1 MEAYKKEFIEFM
13 VDCQV
18 LKFGDFVTKSG
29 RKTPFFV
36 NTGFYRTGAQ
46 LRRLGQYYA
55 EAVNNKFGLDFDVL
69 FGPAYKGIPLSVAAT
84 IAISEKYGQDIR
96 YCSNRKEVKDHGDKG
111 ILLGS
116 PINDGDRVVIIEDVT
131 TAGTSIEETLP
142 IIKAQG
148 DVNPI
153 GLVVWRLFWRASL
166 ARESCER
173 QMTGTLSSLAMILSI
188 RLMSETACVRLSFDQ
203 PWPLLLSIS
212 TYTLTAD
219 GKLVVYYGRFYK
231 GKTIPLT
238 DITDVELKRSSGF
251 GGIMPSKYVL
261 IHYEKKNLL
270 SLVPVKPEEFI
281 NALVKRLEH
290 RIEEE

>member
-46 LRRLGQYYA
+46 LRRLGAYYA
-55 EAVNNKFGLDFDVL
+55 EAIKSAFGLDFDVL

-84 IAISEKYGQDIR
+84 IAISEKYDTDIR

-116 PINDGDRVVIIEDVT
+116 PITGGDKVVIIEDVT
-131 TAGTSIEETLP
+131 TAGTSIGETLP

-153 GLVVWRLFWRASL
+153 GLVVSVDRMERGQGEKSAL
-166 ARESCER
+166 AEIE
-173 QMTGTLSSLAMILSI
+173 
-188 RLMSETACVRLSFDQ
+188 ETYGLK
-203 PWPLLLSIS
+203 
-212 TYTLTAD
+212 TTAIVTMAE
-219 GKLVVYYGRFYK
+219 VVEHLYNKEYK
-231 GKTIPLT
+231 GKVII
-238 DITDVELKRSSGF
+238 DDKLKAA
-251 GGIMPSKYVL
+251 IDAY
-261 IHYEKKNLL
+261 YEQYG
-270 SLVPVKPEEFI
+270 VK
-281 NALVKRLEH
+281 
-290 RIEEE
+290 